1 MSKGFEKKTV
11 KHSFKELRCL
21 PELLEDWWLDIK
33 TCKVGCKNCVDGLM
47 VANAGSQSRSLR
59 SSPLGGESFVKF
71 ADTVL

>member
-47 VANAGSQSRSLR
+47 VAIAGSQSRSL
-59 SSPLGGESFVKF
+59 SSIPLVGESFVKF
-71 ADTVL
+71 ADTGL